1 MDKLAGIDI
10 EALELS
16 KKLMDVI
23 GRMIMWRGMLPPEA
37 ENLYVSLREYKKYLE
52 GKEK

>member
-1 MDKLAGIDI
+1 MGELAGIDI

-23 GRMIMWRGMLPPEA
+23 GKMIMWRGMLPQEA
-37 ENLYVSLREYKKYLE
+37 ENLYV
-52 GKEK
+52 